1 LNGEVSSVAFSPDSV
16 WLGVSTVNGQVLVYN
31 LQTKQPRTLFQTG
44 LGYQIAFT
52 ADSTYL
58 ISCSNTGVVETW
70 SLASF
75 RKTADLAEDGSGTT
89 SVAVSP
95 SLVALGTTDK
105 ILILTPDGEAV
116 TEIQSPG
123 DHTLL
128 AFNTDGSLLA
138 SSNSAGLIEVWKFDG
153 GSFTPVSS
161 IREDSVYSLAFNP
174 NGLVLAVG
182 SRNNVFLV
190 EPLTVKEIARIPHAG
205 DVTGLSYSVDGNR
218 MATTS
223 LRVVQFW
230 DMAPIQAIHSDDL
243 VSTACSRLSA
253 NFSPAQWS
261 NLFGSE
267 EYRELCPG
275 LPVP

>member
-1 LNGEVSSVAFSPDSV
+1 
-16 WLGVSTVNGQVLVYN
+16 LGVSTVNGQVLVYN
-31 LQTKQPRTLFQTG
+31 LQTKQPKTLFQTG

-58 ISCSNTGVVETW
+58 ISCSNTGAVEMW

-75 RKTADLAEDGSGTT
+75 RKTADLAEDGSGAT

-95 SLVALGTTDK
+95 SHIALGTTDK
-105 ILILTPDGEAV
+105 IMILTPDGEAV

-128 AFNTDGSLLA
+128 AFNADGSLLA
-138 SSNSAGLIEVWKFDG
+138 SSNLAGLIEVWKFDG
-153 GSFTPVSS
+153 GSFTSVSS
-161 IREDSVYSLAFNP
+161 IRKDSVYSLAFNP

-218 MATTS
+218 MATAS
-223 LRVVQFW
+223 LKAVQFW
-230 DMAPIQAIHSDDL
+230 DMAPIQVIHSDDL
-243 VSTACSRLSA
+243 VAAACLRLNA
-253 NFSPAQWS
+253 NFSQAQWN